1 MICDRLQLKTSPLHR
16 KNSTMLRRRLASS
29 VQNHLKSLN
38 STDLTRL
45 FYDFIWNGGGGE
57 LIIRRITLCKPL
69 GQHGFNMV
77 DINVFIDS
85 SMVNI
90 NVFINS
96 SKVTWV

>member
-1 MICDRLQLKTSPLHR
+1 M
-16 KNSTMLRRRLASS
+16 S
-29 VQNHLKSLN
+29 VQNHLKILN

-45 FYDFIWNGGGGE
+45 FYDFIWGVGVGE
-57 LIIRRITLCKPL
+57 RERERERESFVYYPHIRRITLCKPL

-85 SMVNI
+85 LMVKI